1 VALLNLQHTVAAVR
15 HVDHHAHSILRTPP
29 RDLDAF
35 RGLFSESADPRQWPH
50 VATTITYQRAVEL
63 LARELGCEPREE
75 ALLERRRAS
84 DPARYASELMAA
96 AGAEVLLLDEG
107 YPPATEAFSTA
118 EMGALA
124 GCPAHPVLR
133 LESLASDEH
142 GRLTGQSLTR
152 VTAARAA
159 GYVALKTVV
168 AYRGGLDLE
177 ALVPATRAR
186 LLDALEANRERG
198 DPLPVQIHTGFGD
211 PDLLLARADPSLLKP
226 LFERFA
232 ETSFV
237 LLHCY
242 PFIREAGW
250 LASVYPNVFLD
261 LSLTIPHVSRPSAAV
276 AEAVELAPL
285 SKLLYGSD
293 AVRTPELYLLAARW
307 WRAALAEVLGGLL
320 PEPAA
325 QRGAELVLREN
336 ARELYRL

>member
-1 VALLNLQHTVAAVR
+1 M
-15 HVDHHAHSILRTPP
+15 DHHAHSILRAGP

-63 LARELGCEPREE
+63 LALELGCESREE
-75 ALLERRRAS
+75 AILERRRGS
-84 DPARYASELMAA
+84 DPMQYASQLLTA

-107 YPPATEAFSTA
+107 YPPPTEALSTA
-118 EMGALA
+118 EMGELA
-124 GCPAHPVLR
+124 SCPAYPVLR
-133 LESLASDEH
+133 LETLEIDERGVLPGH
-142 GRLTGQSLTR
+142 SLTR
-152 VTAARAA
+152 VAAARGA

-177 ALVPATRAR
+177 ALEAATRDR
-186 LLDALEANRERG
+186 LLAALEVNRADR
-198 DPLPVQIHTGFGD
+198 DPLPVQIHTGFCD
-211 PDLLLARADPSLLKP
+211 PDLRLVRADPSHLKP

-232 ETSFV
+232 ETDFV

-242 PFIREAGW
+242 PFVREAGW
-250 LASVYPNVFLD
+250 LASVYANVFLD
-261 LSLTIPHVSRPSAAV
+261 LSLTIPHVSRPAAVV

-320 PEPAA
+320 S
-325 QRGAELVLREN
+325 QRGAERGAELILHEN
-336 ARELYRL
+336 ARALYRLSCTPRGDVAV